1 MLTIEKGIPIP
12 STKERKGENVELL
25 RSMKPGDSVFFDA
38 PIVKKATR
46 FYRVAKKLNVNVIIR
61 REGLGMRLWLVGEK
75 EKDGMTK
82 NVKAE
87 KVHAA
92 VSAAKKGNAEHQ
104 KRRKASSTGELPSE
118 RAMRLATETMKK
130 EKKRPNAKGDVTMK
144 AVNDA
149 KKKTK
154 AERDRK
160 RRAEKKTQ
168 AKKVETA
175 EKALASFGEAPN
187 A

>member
-25 RSMKPGDSVFFDA
+25 RSMKPGESVFFDA

-61 REGLGMRLWLVGEK
+61 REGSGMRLWLVGGK
-75 EKDGMTK
+75 EKDGVTKTVEVKKVRLGDTKK
-82 NVKAE
+82 NVVVTQITKTNKKKTRALGE
-87 KVHAA
+87 GKSNRP
-92 VSAAKKGNAEHQ
+92 VSAKVAE
-104 KRRKASSTGELPSE
+104 L
-118 RAMRLATETMKK
+118 
-130 EKKRPNAKGDVTMK
+130 D
-144 AVNDA
+144 

-160 RRAEKKTQ
+160 RRAAKKTQ
-168 AKKVETA
+168 AQKVDTA
-175 EKALASFGEAPN
+175 EKALASFGEVPN
-187 A
+187 G